1 MGGGI
6 YKIYMFCFVFS
17 FAGHCSAPAGQRDKG
32 SNFGIVPRD
41 AGRVVTLVSGHPRL
55 WSLEYIYSKLWSRIS
70 SNGRSG
76 EEWGDLGG
84 GNMQNREGSLD
95 VNMRYE
101 SNGPSV
107 HTINI
112 NYLKL
117 VNG

>member
-1 MGGGI
+1 MGGKI
-6 YKIYMFCFVFS
+6 YQIYMFCFVFS
-17 FAGHCSAPAGQRDKG
+17 FAGHCSAPAGQWDKG

-41 AGRVVTLVSGHPRL
+41 AGRVVTLVSGHPRSIDCKAL
-55 WSLEYIYSKLWSRIS
+55 A
-70 SNGRSG
+70 GRVSPVMG
-76 EEWGDLGG
+76 EVGRGGETWGG
-84 GNMQNREGSLD
+84 GNMQNREGSRD